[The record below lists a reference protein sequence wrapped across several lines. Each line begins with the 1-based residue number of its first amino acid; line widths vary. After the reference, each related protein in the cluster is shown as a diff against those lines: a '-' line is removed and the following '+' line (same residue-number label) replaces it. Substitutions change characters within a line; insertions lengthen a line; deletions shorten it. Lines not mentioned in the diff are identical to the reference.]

1 VETFK
6 ETHSHPRSEGPNDVR
21 IDSQFQRLLDN
32 NTSNNNQITQNPNK
46 ISENKPAIKPSY
58 LPPQSAFS
66 KANIPTNIKAPTSNT
81 LNETSNVNNYNST
94 ANTKQTTFVPTS
106 ETPAS
111 NINNPFFEAL
121 SSKNAYNTNN
131 NESLNNSIISDKGAT
146 GNKLDKLKNFL
157 NNPSSNVIN

>member
-1 VETFK
+1 METLK
-6 ETHSHPRSEGPNDVR
+6 ETHTHPRSEGPNDVR

-32 NTSNNNQITQNPNK
+32 NSTNNNQIIQNPNK
-46 ISENKPAIKPSY
+46 ISENKPVIKP
-58 LPPQSAFS
+58 LNVPQQSAFA
-66 KANIPTNIKAPTSNT
+66 KATFTPNAKAPTSNT

-94 ANTKQTTFVPTS
+94 ANTKQITFVPPS
-106 ETPAS
+106 ETPTS
-111 NINNPFFEAL
+111 NISNPFSEAL